1 MSRLGFVPGLLGD
14 PRRVAGTL
22 LLLGFGVSGC
32 PLAGLVY
39 PPDAR
44 VDPLA
49 DIELT
54 SGRCLTFR
62 LGLGLG
68 SSGTCLLA
76 LLFRAGVLDR
86 GTRPAAAVR

>member
-1 MSRLGFVPGLLGD
+1 MSRLGLVPGLLGD
-14 PRRVAGTL
+14 PGRVAGTL

-32 PLAGLVY
+32 SLAGLVY

-49 DIELT
+49 DIDLT

-68 SSGTCLLA
+68 MLGCLPVALA
-76 LLFRAGVLDR
+76 VPGRVLD
-86 GTRPAAAVR
+86 GTHPAAAVR